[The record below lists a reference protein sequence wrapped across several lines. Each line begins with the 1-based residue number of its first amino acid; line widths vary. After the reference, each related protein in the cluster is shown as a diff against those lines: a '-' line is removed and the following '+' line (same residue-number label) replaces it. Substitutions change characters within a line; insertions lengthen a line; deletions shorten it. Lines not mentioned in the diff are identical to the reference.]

1 MWNDLRYGLRTL
13 GRSPVFTIVAVSS
26 LALGIGANT
35 AIFSLLNQVMLRM
48 LPVSEP
54 ERLVVLH
61 TEGQREGWSS
71 SDNNEAVF
79 SYPMYKD
86 LRDRNQ
92 VLDGVIARASGHAT
106 VSYGGETERAYA
118 EMVSGNFF
126 QVLGVR
132 PALGR
137 LFLPDDDAAP
147 GANPVVV
154 LSYGYWKRRLGAN
167 PEIVGQK
174 ININQHPMVVIG
186 VEPATFRGMLSGNN
200 PDVIVPIAMRSQIAP
215 IDERTLDNRL
225 FRFLNVFARLKSGV
239 AVGSAAAAMNV
250 LYHSV
255 SVEELGHLQKTLDQR
270 GRERYVAQK
279 LDLRPATQ
287 GVNLLRGQWETAL
300 VSLMA
305 MVGLVLLIACA
316 NIAGARC
323 RAQGRRLPFAWR
335 LAPRG
340 GQLSDSC

>member
-186 VEPATFRGMLSGNN
+186 VEPATFRGMLSG
-200 PDVIVPIAMRSQIAP
+200 
-215 IDERTLDNRL
+215 
-225 FRFLNVFARLKSGV
+225 K
-239 AVGSAAAAMNV
+239 
-250 LYHSV
+250 
-255 SVEELGHLQKTLDQR
+255 
-270 GRERYVAQK
+270 
-279 LDLRPATQ
+279 RP
-287 GVNLLRGQWETAL
+287 
-300 VSLMA
+300 
-305 MVGLVLLIACA
+305 
-316 NIAGARC
+316 
-323 RAQGRRLPFAWR
+323 
-335 LAPRG
+335 
-340 GQLSDSC
+340 

>member
-118 EMVSGNFF
+118 EMVTLITATCATLQGTLRASGR
-126 QVLGVR
+126 V
-132 PALGR
+132 
-137 LFLPDDDAAP
+137 
-147 GANPVVV
+147 
-154 LSYGYWKRRLGAN
+154 S
-167 PEIVGQK
+167 
-174 ININQHPMVVIG
+174 
-186 VEPATFRGMLSGNN
+186 
-200 PDVIVPIAMRSQIAP
+200 
-215 IDERTLDNRL
+215 L
-225 FRFLNVFARLKSGV
+225 FRFS
-239 AVGSAAAAMNV
+239 V
-250 LYHSV
+250 LRY
-255 SVEELGHLQKTLDQR
+255 QR
-270 GRERYVAQK
+270 GR
-279 LDLRPATQ
+279 
-287 GVNLLRGQWETAL
+287 
-300 VSLMA
+300 
-305 MVGLVLLIACA
+305 
-316 NIAGARC
+316 
-323 RAQGRRLPFAWR
+323 
-335 LAPRG
+335 
-340 GQLSDSC
+340 